1 MANNPIRC
9 ERVGWIVA
17 APRTNLDRILFII
30 TALVRRYDVLGLAG
44 ENVHLPC
51 EVDKASCG
59 DFHSIK
65 WYKGN
70 DRVFIFSDTANVK
83 RAEGPLLD
91 RTDFHYAANGTESS
105 LEIFPLRTEDEGLYK
120 CEITYL
126 AVREAC
132 SVVQFVNLTT
142 HALPKYLQMTF
153 EDGSPVETGTTVG
166 PFDEGTTLT
175 LICESGGGKPV
186 ARVTWLNGSQNLAG
200 EYSGILEQ
208 DGTGIGRN
216 VLHVP
221 LTRADLGTNLTCE
234 ADNAALTSPFTA
246 SVTVDLN
253 VPPLSVTVTGAES
266 ATYEGDQVTLSCVV
280 KGARPAA
287 IITWLNGSVP
297 VQDAPTLVN
306 VQEDSGKIRLPDDT
320 YETRSRLKFEAT
332 RFENGQSFSCKASNV
347 VLENRNQEPMDS
359 MVSLDVHYAPI
370 VRVSPENV
378 TVNESMDVLIF
389 CQYSAN
395 PAKLSYVYWYQD
407 GRQVNVAGSSEKYG
421 NGNVDHPS
429 LLIKNSSAADM
440 GEYTC
445 RVSNSVGASEVTN
458 NAFVSVQYRP
468 LVQVVM
474 DPMEPVSEEDRVN
487 VTLNCDVVRA
497 NPEYLVRVRW
507 YLDGELLKEL
517 PECDG
522 NSTMYDTNS
531 ELCNIDPSKLL
542 LENVFKDFH
551 GNYSCE
557 GMNDAGWGTRS
568 NEAELIVHYPPGQA
582 SISYEPPMV
591 VKGLS
596 LELTCNVE
604 DAGRPAATTFRWYR
618 GSHLVPDETTATWTI
633 NPVSL
638 ETEDN
643 FTCVPVNIEGEGERA
658 TAKIEVLAA
667 PVFIDRL
674 PPYHGALMNS
684 AEVSL
689 SCRVECSPFCSV
701 EWFKD
706 DLMLLND
713 THYKVSTSRMP
724 PDPSSGDLQSA
735 MSVLTWQMD
744 RWPNGVLDRV
754 QDNANYTCTS
764 TSNMAGP
771 GVTSHTYFRVE
782 YPPEEILVSDS
793 YIQVVEGE
801 VPPKIECRA
810 SSYPEATYVWLHG
823 EHTVA
828 KGAVLN
834 LDHPIERHRAGDY
847 ECIAQNRHG
856 KMTST
861 TTFDI
866 LFKPECKIDRQDGGS
881 GEDAHILLICRAAAN
896 PEEVVFRWRMLNE
909 TLTQDVT
916 SEGLESRLRLP
927 ATAASLGTYYCYV
940 NNTIGESIPCE
951 IDVTGVAGIMEKL
964 GDDNIIVISA
974 IVAAVIVLV
983 LIICVVII
991 VICRRQRQAGKYNGT
1006 TNLQERENP
1015 EGTSPRPDPFSPA
1028 SVQPVH
1034 KWPLRPGVHVH
1045 VNSLTSLTD
1054 DSKPMH
1060 NNNTMTNLFPPTTT
1074 APPPPHNPQH
1084 YPYHQHPLQHASHP
1098 LANNHHNQQDNHH
1111 PSYSHPLHP
1120 HQQYPTLDSKRA
1132 GSSLRKLN
1140 SHNNPHTLPR
1150 QTSLDVSRED
1160 LVSSD
1165 HSPTSHSHPKSATN
1179 NNKYRPKS
1187 AVSDLDVNFHTG
1199 NSVVV
1204 QTKPD
1209 ISEGSTTGRKRKK
1222 PGQDPEASKPPTT
1235 GPKDNGIPSPPDDD
1249 KQTFYENLPFHGMQP
1264 PPNKDAPEVPG
1275 SSMVGGGG
1283 SAGGSRPPSQL
1294 SQQAS
1299 SGYGSTRSR
1308 KDVNLNQSSSEEGS
1322 KDPPKVPG
1330 RRDVSFR
1337 QDVAQM
1343 EDEKGFNRVQRQNSE
1358 SYGSLRSASEK
1369 SAKSTLA
1376 KTAAYF
1382 SMRLTGNKRKGR
1394 SKGNSEENHQMID
1407 KQPTIQTVPT
1417 TDSPTYP
1424 LRENESEV
1432 LAPSQHTTHFTSET
1446 KHTITSQPSQNTL
1459 ILESSQT
1466 SKLTVIGRPPS
1477 RADSNTDSIY
1487 SEGSSNRNIPRPG
1500 RATKVRNHEP
1510 SSDPRASDVTETT
1523 DTLPTPAPRN
1533 GTGGKVKHTYQNI
1546 PLPTKDN
1553 ITNAQRPSPK
1563 QPHHVLPENRKTA
1576 NYGSAQN
1583 PTPSSSSS
1591 SSSPSSSHY
1600 QPQYQTQYQPQYQPH
1615 YQRNPSATYKQ
1626 YPSSSSLKESHPPP
1640 SYNSC
1645 SRQSYSSSTY
1655 PHRLEN
1661 QSHPA
1666 TSYPNTQSH
1675 PATSYPSSQTH
1686 ASKAYPQP
1694 ANSQSHLPKY
1704 APGVVYADLALS
1716 RNGQPNHYRRDL
1728 NTEYAIL
1735 QFNGPI
1741 VGQEIDV

>member
-1 MANNPIRC
+1 
-9 ERVGWIVA
+9 
-17 APRTNLDRILFII
+17 
-30 TALVRRYDVLGLAG
+30 LVRRYDVLGLAG

-91 RTDFHYAANGTESS
+91 RTHISSFSDSHKSSSSSRTDFHYAANGTESS

-175 LICESGGGKPV
+175 LI
-186 ARVTWLNGSQNLAG
+186 W

-306 VQEDSGKIRLPDDT
+306 VQESPEIRSHTIRERAEL
-320 YETRSRLKFEAT
+320 LVQ
-332 RFENGQSFSCKASNV
+332 G
-347 VLENRNQEPMDS
+347 LERD
-359 MVSLDVHYAPI
+359 API

-568 NEAELIVHYPPGQA
+568 NEAELI
-582 SISYEPPMV
+582 
-591 VKGLS
+591 GLS

-643 FTCVPVNIEGEGERA
+643 FTCVP
-658 TAKIEVLAA
+658 
-667 PVFIDRL
+667 
-674 PPYHGALMNS
+674 
-684 AEVSL
+684 VSL

-951 IDVTGVAGIMEKL
+951 IDVTGIMEKL

-991 VICRRQRQAGKYNGT
+991 VICRRQRQAGKSHCRIPLSTPQGKGSALKKTSHVSFSFIDVVCGECVDVDEGALVALLSPFCYS
-1006 TNLQERENP
+1006 P

-1222 PGQDPEASKPPTT
+1222 PGQDMITENCQFANMFTFMPGEDPEASKPPTT

-1264 PPNKDAPEVPG
+1264 PPNKQDAPEVPG

-1741 VGQEIDV
+1741 VGQEIDPFLTSLGGGDLEYADVDYATYNYGPIPYKAASITNAQEKKAEHEAEMQGVPVRPPRKKQ

>member
-1 MANNPIRC
+1 MFVKFMTSLVLLTTA
-9 ERVGWIVA
+9 VTAFIV
-17 APRTNLDRILFII
+17 DE
-30 TALVRRYDVLGLAG
+30 ALVRRYEVEGRAG
-44 ENVHLPC
+44 EEVRLPC

-70 DRVFIFSDTANVK
+70 DRVFIFSDMANVK

-91 RTDFHYAANGTESS
+91 RTDFHYATNGTNSS
-105 LEIFPLRTEDEGLYK
+105 LEIFPLQTEDEGLYK

-142 HALPKYLQMTF
+142 YALPTYLQMTF
-153 EDGSPVETGTTVG
+153 EDGSPIDNGTVAG
-166 PFDEGTTLT
+166 PFDEGTSLT

-186 ARVTWLNGSQNLAG
+186 ARVSWWNGSQTLPG

-208 DGTGIGRN
+208 NGAGVGRN
-216 VLHVP
+216 ILRVP
-221 LTRADLGTNLTCE
+221 LTRADLASTLTCE
-234 ADNAALTSPFTA
+234 AENAAMTSPFVA
-246 SVTVDLN
+246 SVTIDLN
-253 VPPLSVTVTGAES
+253 VPPVSVTVTGAET
-266 ATYEGDQVTLSCVV
+266 ATYEGEEVTLTCVV

-287 IITWLNGSVP
+287 SITWLNGSVP

-306 VQEDSGKIRLPDDT
+306 VQEDSAEIRLPDDT
-320 YETRSRLKFEAT
+320 YETRSRLNFQAT
-332 RFENGQSFSCKASNV
+332 RFENGQKFSCEATNV
-347 VLENRNQEPMDS
+347 VLENRDQEPMES
-359 MVSLDVHYAPI
+359 VVSLDVHYAPI
-370 VRVSPENV
+370 VRVSPDNV

-389 CQYSAN
+389 CQYTAN
-395 PAKLSYVYWYQD
+395 PPKLSHVYWYQD
-407 GRQVNVAGSSEKYG
+407 SSQVDVAGYPDKYG
-421 NGNVDHPS
+421 NGNVEHPS
-429 LLIKNSSAADM
+429 LLVKNSSAADT

-445 RVSNSVGASEVTN
+445 RVANAVGASEVTN
-458 NAFVSVQYRP
+458 SAFVSVQYRP
-468 LVQVVM
+468 QVQVVIY
-474 DPMEPVSEEDRVN
+474 PMEPVSEEDHVN

-497 NPEYLVRVRW
+497 NPDYLVRVRW

-522 NSTMYDTNS
+522 NSTTYGSNS
-531 ELCNIDPSKLL
+531 VFCDIDPSKLL

-557 GMNDAGWGTRS
+557 GMNDAGWGSRS

-582 SISYEPPMV
+582 FITYQPPMV

-604 DAGRPAATTFRWYR
+604 DPGRPAATTFRWYR
-618 GSHLVPDETTATWTI
+618 GSHLVPDETTASWTI

-658 TAKIEVLAA
+658 TLNVDVLAA

-674 PPYHGALMNS
+674 PPYHGALLNS
-684 AEVSL
+684 AQVSL
-689 SCRVECSPFCSV
+689 SCRVECSPLCTIA
-701 EWFKD
+701 WLKD
-706 DLMLLND
+706 DTPLLND
-713 THYKVSTSRMP
+713 THYKVRQSAML
-724 PDPSSGDLQSA
+724 PDSSSGDLESV

-744 RWPNGVLDRV
+744 RWPDGVLDRD

-764 TSNMAGP
+764 SSNMAGP

-810 SSYPEATYVWLHG
+810 SSYPEATYIWSHG
-823 EHTVA
+823 GETVST
-828 KGAVLN
+828 GAVLH
-834 LDHPIERHRAGDY
+834 LDYPIERDRAGDY

-861 TTFDI
+861 STFDI

-909 TLTQDVT
+909 TLTSEVT

-1006 TNLQERENP
+1006 TNIQEREKQGGRRP
-1015 EGTSPRPDPFSPA
+1015 QPRARVKGTALMNTPDA
-1028 SVQPVH
+1028 
-1034 KWPLRPGVHVH
+1034 
-1045 VNSLTSLTD
+1045 
-1054 DSKPMH
+1054 
-1060 NNNTMTNLFPPTTT
+1060 
-1074 APPPPHNPQH
+1074 
-1084 YPYHQHPLQHASHP
+1084 
-1098 LANNHHNQQDNHH
+1098 LARNH
-1111 PSYSHPLHP
+1111 
-1120 HQQYPTLDSKRA
+1120 
-1132 GSSLRKLN
+1132 
-1140 SHNNPHTLPR
+1140 
-1150 QTSLDVSRED
+1150 
-1160 LVSSD
+1160 
-1165 HSPTSHSHPKSATN
+1165 
-1179 NNKYRPKS
+1179 
-1187 AVSDLDVNFHTG
+1187 F
-1199 NSVVV
+1199 VV

-1209 ISEGSTTGRKRKK
+1209 ITEGSTTGRKRKK
-1222 PGQDPEASKPPTT
+1222 PGQDPEASKSPTT
-1235 GPKDNGIPSPPDDD
+1235 DPKDNGIPSPPDDD

-1264 PPNKDAPEVPG
+1264 PPNKQDASEVPG
-1275 SSMVGGGG
+1275 SCTVGGG

-1308 KDVNLNQSSSEEGS
+1308 KDVHLNQSNSEEGS
-1322 KDPPKVPG
+1322 KDSQKVSG

-1337 QDVAQM
+1337 QDVEHM
-1343 EDEKGFNRVQRQNSE
+1343 EDGKGFNRVQRQNSE
-1358 SYGSLRSASEK
+1358 SYGSMRSTSEK
-1369 SAKSTLA
+1369 PVKSALA

-1382 SMRLTGNKRKGR
+1382 SMRLPGNKKKIRTKED
-1394 SKGNSEENHQMID
+1394 SEENHKMID
-1407 KQPTIQTVPT
+1407 KQPAIQAIPIKESTA
-1417 TDSPTYP
+1417 SPS
-1424 LRENESEV
+1424 RETENEV
-1432 LAPSQHTTHFTSET
+1432 LAPGQHTTHFTSET
-1446 KHTITSQPSQNTL
+1446 KHIITSEPTQNTL
-1459 ILESSQT
+1459 IVESSQT
-1466 SKLTVIGRPPS
+1466 SKLTVLARPPS
-1477 RADSNTDSIY
+1477 RAESNNGSIY
-1487 SEGSSNRNIPRPG
+1487 SDGSTNRNIPRPG
-1500 RATKVRNHEP
+1500 RATKVTNQEP
-1510 SSDPRASDVTETT
+1510 SSDPRTNDATGTT

-1533 GTGGKVKHTYQNI
+1533 GGGGKLKHTYQNI
-1546 PLPTKDN
+1546 PLPTKDKPM
-1553 ITNAQRPSPK
+1553 TAQHPSLQHPL
-1563 QPHHVLPENRKTA
+1563 HVLPENRKTA

-1600 QPQYQTQYQPQYQPH
+1600 QSQYQTQYQPQHQPH
-1615 YQRNPSATYKQ
+1615 YQRNPPAYKQ

-1640 SYNSC
+1640 SYNSS

-1661 QSHPA
+1661 QSNPA
-1666 TSYPNTQSH
+1666 TSYPNSQSH
-1675 PATSYPSSQTH
+1675 ST
-1686 ASKAYPQP
+1686 KAYSQSV
-1694 ANSQSHLPKY
+1694 NSQSHLPKY
-1704 APGVVYADLALS
+1704 PPGVVYADLALS